1 MTIEDLKTGK
11 LFLDKMNI
19 IQLSLEKIEQYKV
32 KDKIVYPINYFQL
45 EISLLE
51 PILDNITEFL
61 LKEYKECNRK
71 INEL

>member
-11 LFLDKMNI
+11 SFLDKMNL
-19 IQLSLEKIEQYKV
+19 IQSNLEKIEQYKV
-32 KDKIVYPINYFQL
+32 KDKIVSPINYFQL

-51 PILDNITEFL
+51 PILDYITEFL
-61 LKEYKECNRK
+61 LKEYKEYSSK